1 MKEMLKENANQF
13 ILKHSKYKL
22 HISILHKKMQSLLQL
37 WRGIKMRIATS
48 QIMRNIDQYC
58 IDVLGIPGIVLM
70 ENAALKVIK
79 NIRSNNKNFVIVCS
93 SGNNGGD
100 GFAVARHL
108 LNRGNSV
115 EIFSIGSEE
124 NMSADALVNLNII
137 RNMGTKIIKLN
148 TIDDLKILKEKI
160 IRSETTIDAIFGT
173 GLSKNVGGIYSLA
186 ITIINENSNYILSID
201 VPSGFNCNT
210 GKVMGNC
217 IKSNK
222 TVSFELYKKGFL
234 GFGSD
239 SFTGE
244 IIIEK
249 IGIPRSVVDKFHENE
264 YLMDIDHIKK
274 LIKKRNK
281 YSHKGDYGRTLVFA
295 GSPEFTGAA
304 YISTQAAVRSGAG
317 LVTLCCD
324 DSIQNILSEKLVEAM
339 TASIN
344 DEEKLDS
351 LITKSN
357 CIAIGPGL
365 GNNHVTLNLL
375 EKILLK
381 SKCPVVIDSDGLN
394 VLEGNLEMLKNKKCQ
409 IVLTPHMGEMARI
422 SGFSIDEINENKIDI
437 SKNFAK
443 KHNVVLLLKGFN
455 TIITDGKTLL
465 INSTGSSAMASGGMG
480 DCLTGI
486 IASFISQGY
495 DILTAASVGA
505 YVHGYCGDK
514 LSKKMFCVNANHILE
529 ALPYVIKEIQDIE

>member
-1 MKEMLKENANQF
+1 MK
-13 ILKHSKYKL
+13 
-22 HISILHKKMQSLLQL
+22 
-37 WRGIKMRIATS
+37 IATT

-79 NIRSNNKNFVIVCS
+79 NIPESIKSFVIVCS

-108 LNRGNSV
+108 LNRGNYV
-115 EIFSIGSEE
+115 EIFFLGSEE
-124 NMSADALVNLNII
+124 NMSSDALVNHNILK
-137 RNMGTKIIKLN
+137 NMGAKIIKVN
-148 TIDDLKILKEKI
+148 NNEDLDILRESI
-160 IRSETTIDAIFGT
+160 IQCEITIDAIFGT
-173 GLSKNVGGIYSLA
+173 GLSREVEGIYSLA
-186 ITIINENSNYILSID
+186 ISIINENSKYILSID
-201 VPSGFNCNT
+201 VPSGFDCNS

-222 TVSFELYKKGFL
+222 TVTFELYKKGFL
-234 GFGSD
+234 GYDSD
-239 SFTGE
+239 SLTGE
-244 IIIEK
+244 IIVEG
-249 IGIPRSVVDKFHENE
+249 IGIPRSVVDKFQENE
-264 YLMDIDHIKK
+264 YVMDIDFIKR

-281 YSHKGDYGRTLVFA
+281 YSHKGDYGRTLILA
-295 GSPEFTGAA
+295 GSPGFTGAA

-317 LVTLCCD
+317 LVTLCCES
-324 DSIQNILSEKLVEAM
+324 SIQNILSGKLVEAM
-339 TASIN
+339 TASTN
-344 DEEKLDS
+344 DEIGLDS
-351 LITKSN
+351 LIAKSD

-365 GNNHVTLNLL
+365 GNNNGTLKLL
-375 EKILLK
+375 QRILLN

-394 VLEGNLEMLKNKKCQ
+394 VLEGNLEMLKNKKNQ

-437 SKNFAK
+437 AKEFARN
-443 KHNVVLLLKGFN
+443 HDVVLLLKGFN
-455 TIITDGKTLL
+455 TIITDGKTLQ
-465 INSTGSSAMASGGMG
+465 INPTGSSAMASGGMG

-495 DILTAASVGA
+495 DTITAACVGA

-529 ALPYVIKEIQDIE
+529 ALPSIIKEIQDFD

>member
-1 MKEMLKENANQF
+1 MKMK
-13 ILKHSKYKL
+13 
-22 HISILHKKMQSLLQL
+22 
-37 WRGIKMRIATS
+37 IATT
-48 QIMRNIDQYC
+48 QIMKNIDHYC

-79 NIRSNNKNFVIVCS
+79 NISENNKSFVIVCS

-108 LNRGNSV
+108 LNRGNYV
-115 EIFSIGSEE
+115 EIFSLGSEE
-124 NMSADALVNLNII
+124 NMSADTLVNFNII
-137 RNMGTKIIKLN
+137 RNMGAKIIKVN
-148 TIDDLKILKEKI
+148 NNEDLENLRESI
-160 IRSETTIDAIFGT
+160 IHCEITIDAIFGT
-173 GLSKNVGGIYSLA
+173 GLSREVEGIYSLA
-186 ITIINENSNYILSID
+186 ITIINEYSKYILSID
-201 VPSGFNCNT
+201 VPSGFECNS

-222 TVSFELYKKGFL
+222 TVTFELYKKGFL
-234 GFGSD
+234 GDGAD
-239 SFTGE
+239 CLTGE
-244 IIIEK
+244 IVIEK
-249 IGIPRSVVDKFHENE
+249 IGIPKGVVDKFHENE
-264 YLMDIDHIKK
+264 FIMDIDFINK
-274 LIKKRNK
+274 LIVKRNK
-281 YSHKGDYGRTLVFA
+281 YSHKGDYGRTLILA
-295 GSPEFTGAA
+295 GSPGFTGAA

-324 DSIQNILSEKLVEAM
+324 SSIQNILSEKLVEAM
-339 TASIN
+339 TASTN
-344 DEEKLDS
+344 DEKGLDS
-351 LITKSN
+351 LIAKSN

-365 GNNHVTLNLL
+365 GNNNGTLKLL
-375 EKILLK
+375 QKILLN

-437 SKNFAK
+437 AKEFARK
-443 KHNVVLLLKGFN
+443 YDVVLLLKGFN
-455 TIITDGKTLL
+455 TIVTDGKTLQ

-495 DILTAASVGA
+495 DIFTAACAGA

-514 LSKKMFCVNANHILE
+514 LSKRMYCVNANHILE
-529 ALPYVIKEIQDIE
+529 ALPSIIKEIQDLK